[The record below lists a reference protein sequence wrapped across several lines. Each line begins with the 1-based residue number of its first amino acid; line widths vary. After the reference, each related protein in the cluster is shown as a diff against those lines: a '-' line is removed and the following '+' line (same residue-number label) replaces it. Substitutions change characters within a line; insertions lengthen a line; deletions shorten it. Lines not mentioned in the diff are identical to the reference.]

1 MFRDLEA
8 LIDNDDIVVTLLH
21 SRFLPG
27 DRVAK
32 EAFLQEKFKESW
44 EDDGKCYV
52 LISTQVIEV
61 GINITSEVMHIQ
73 LCQLCSMSSLLQ
85 RAGRN
90 ARFQNE
96 TGEVR
101 VYYDVEIEEN
111 NQKLAEADRD

>member
-1 MFRDLEA
+1 M
-8 LIDNDDIVVTLLH
+8 V
-21 SRFLPG
+21 FLPG
-27 DRVAK
+27 DRK
-32 EAFLQEKFKESW
+32 EKEEFLQEKFKKNW

-73 LCQLCSMSSLLQ
+73 LCPMSSLLQ

-90 ARFQNE
+90 ARFQDE

-111 NQKLAEADRD
+111 NQELAEADTDDAEAELIDKQPKKKR